1 MTQPLGQTS
10 LLQMSAGKDPARF
23 TVSVERTVNLGHYE
37 SIRVGLAESFDT
49 SADKDQAYRSLLTK
63 VDSWTSAM
71 KPETSQTGH
80 GTPGIHTENTALST
94 SKPAGPTLETLRERL
109 AGWLMDLEIMDG
121 FDGFSVKPR
130 RYLGQTWES
139 VNQEI
144 RALGGK
150 WIRGQGPGDGSWRI
164 KK

>member
-1 MTQPLGQTS
+1 MNGQTTQTT
-10 LLQMSAGKDPARF
+10 LLQTSAGKDPGRF
-23 TVSVERTVNLGHYE
+23 TVSVERTVNLGNYE

-80 GTPGIHTENTALST
+80 GTPREQA
-94 SKPAGPTLETLRERL
+94 SKPAGLTIDVLRERL
-109 AGWLMDLEIMDG
+109 AGWLADLEIMDG

-130 RYLGQTWES
+130 RYLGQAWQN
-139 VNQEI
+139 VNDVV
-144 RALGGK
+144 RSLGGH
-150 WIRGQGPGDGSWRI
+150 WIRGQGPGAGSWRI